1 MKAMDITN
9 EFVKLAAGSSQR
21 RKSRTTA
28 VSDFMQSAIEILQSV
43 QKITSIRSDKRKQ
56 YLDPLHFLPSK
67 ASSFTDL
74 DREELEESLLDSY
87 KVCDERLSE
96 LHELHDTKHSQLSK
110 LQAEIILYLNERIKR
125 GVASTKEDQQ
135 KRTSRP
141 FFLSKKLLPDGVD
154 LDRVTLVVPQSKPST
169 KPIVSHQSTPSPSES
184 VRVAE
189 ESRSND
195 DSIGLTDAES
205 RQFMAENLQL
215 HRHFH
220 EEIDAARKV
229 EQQVNAIQG
238 MMNQFAQEI
247 GQQTEKMENITKE
260 ATMARDNVG
269 HGNQSLKKA
278 ADYGEGFGFMIFCFY
293 FGASCLLLFFHYY

>member
-1 MKAMDITN
+1 MTAMDITN

-43 QKITSIRSDKRKQ
+43 QKITSIRNDKRKQ

-96 LHELHDTKHSQLSK
+96 LHELHDTKHPQLSK
-110 LQAEIILYLNERIKR
+110 LQAEIILYLNE
-125 GVASTKEDQQ
+125 ST
-135 KRTSRP
+135 
-141 FFLSKKLLPDGVD
+141 
-154 LDRVTLVVPQSKPST
+154 
-169 KPIVSHQSTPSPSES
+169 PSES

-189 ESRSND
+189 ESRRND

-238 MMNQFAQEI
+238 MMSQFAQEI